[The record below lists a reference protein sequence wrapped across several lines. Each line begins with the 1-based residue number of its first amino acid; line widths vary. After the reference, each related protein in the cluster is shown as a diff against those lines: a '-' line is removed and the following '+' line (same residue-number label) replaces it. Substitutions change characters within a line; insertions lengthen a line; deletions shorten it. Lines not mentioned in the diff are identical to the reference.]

1 MICWGPIHGIYDE
14 SVVGT
19 AWSRSRKVPAPKRK
33 SGLCQRKKARSCLGW
48 RAGATTIPDL
58 IAPTSIDTH
67 SPHFLLVDGVYH
79 TYLYIAGYGY
89 ATVVGKGWAHPR

>member
-1 MICWGPIHGIYDE
+1 M
-14 SVVGT
+14 
-19 AWSRSRKVPAPKRK
+19 PKKK
-33 SGLCQRKKARSCLGW
+33 SAELLGLEG
-48 RAGATTIPDL
+48 GATTIPDL

-89 ATVVGKGWAHPR
+89 ATVVGKGWLTPLIEAGEGVSVSFQLRKQPREKFSVPFLRPP